1 MNKKADTFLSVNNIS
16 LKYKTR
22 SGLFKRFEHVALNNI
37 SFELYKGE
45 TLGIL
50 GRNGCG
56 KSSLL
61 KILTGIIRPT
71 SGHVNINK
79 DITRSL
85 LTLGLGFRKDLSGRD
100 NAILSAMLGG
110 LNKHDA
116 LQSLDE
122 IKAFSELNDFFEQ
135 PVRTYSAGMRAR
147 LGFSTAIKTNVDILL
162 IDEVLGVGD
171 THFKQK
177 AQNHMTNKMN
187 SDQTIVFVSHNLEQ
201 TQALCDRVIW
211 IENGAIKSQ
220 GDTKKI
226 SQQYQQYMQRL

>member
-201 TQALCDRVIW
+201 IQALCDRVIW

>member
-1 MNKKADTFLSVNNIS
+1 MNKKAVTILSANNIS

-22 SGLFKRFEHVALNNI
+22 SGLIKRFEHTALNNV

-61 KILTGIIRPT
+61 KILTGVIRPT
-71 SGHVNINK
+71 SGQVNVNK
-79 DITRSL
+79 HISRSL
-85 LTLGLGFRKDLSGRD
+85 LTLGLGFRNDLSGRD

-110 LNKHDA
+110 LNKRDA
-116 LQSLDE
+116 IESLDE
-122 IKAFSELNDFFEQ
+122 IKEFSELNDFFEQ
-135 PVRTYSAGMRAR
+135 PVRTYSSGMRAR

-171 THFKQK
+171 AHFKEK
-177 AQNHMTNKMN
+177 AQTYMTNKIN
-187 SDQTIVFVSHNLEQ
+187 SEQTIVFVSHNIEQ
-201 TQALCDRVIW
+201 IHALCDRVIW
-211 IENGAIKSQ
+211 VENGTVKSQ
-220 GDTKKI
+220 GDTKKV
-226 SQQYQQYMQRL
+226 STQYQQFMHRL

>member
-1 MNKKADTFLSVNNIS
+1 MNKKAVTILSANNIS

-22 SGLFKRFEHVALNNI
+22 SGLIKRFEHTALNNV

-61 KILTGIIRPT
+61 KILTGVIRPT
-71 SGHVNINK
+71 SGQVNVNK
-79 DITRSL
+79 HISRSL
-85 LTLGLGFRKDLSGRD
+85 LTLGLGFRNDLSGRD

-110 LNKHDA
+110 LNKRDA
-116 LQSLDE
+116 IESLDE
-122 IKAFSELNDFFEQ
+122 IKEFSELNDFFEQ
-135 PVRTYSAGMRAR
+135 PVRTYSSGMRAR

-171 THFKQK
+171 AHFKEK
-177 AQNHMTNKMN
+177 AQTYMTNKMN
-187 SDQTIVFVSHNLEQ
+187 SEQTIVFVSHNIEQ
-201 TQALCDRVIW
+201 IHALCDRVIW
-211 IENGAIKSQ
+211 VENGTVKSQ
-220 GDTKKI
+220 GDTKKV
-226 SQQYQQYMQRL
+226 STQYQQFMHRL

>member
-1 MNKKADTFLSVNNIS
+1 MNKKAVTILSANNIS

-22 SGLFKRFEHVALNNI
+22 SGLIKRFEHTALNNI

-61 KILTGIIRPT
+61 KILTGVIRPT
-71 SGHVNINK
+71 SGQVNVNK
-79 DITRSL
+79 HITRSL

-110 LNKHDA
+110 LNKRDA
-116 LQSLDE
+116 MQSLDE
-122 IKAFSELNDFFEQ
+122 IKEFSELNDFFEQ
-135 PVRTYSAGMRAR
+135 PVRTYSSGMRAR

-171 THFKQK
+171 AHFKEK
-177 AQNHMTNKMN
+177 AQAYMTNKMN

-201 TQALCDRVIW
+201 IHALCDRVIW
-211 IENGAIKSQ
+211 IENGIIKSQ
-220 GDTKKI
+220 GDTKKV
-226 SQQYQQYMQRL
+226 SKQYQQFMHRL